1 MSAARDDAPHSEATG
16 AQITMRRAA
25 PQECIQC
32 ETTPG
37 GIEVARFGTVAKS
50 GAGRFED
57 FRGWISEAVGAPT
70 DLANPPAVHDQF
82 RATAVTHRVDG
93 VLLTRLTSGPA
104 VGRWQRE
111 EVDAAVGDM
120 VTLAAYHGSPPVHG
134 QWRGQERHLN
144 PLGLAV
150 LRRSHWSGRFRA
162 PMGLRLAQI
171 SVRRDLLHLPEH
183 DLAAVDTIPMRTAEP
198 MVRYLLVPLLREI
211 VADADTLGRSSA
223 VELRALWCGAITLLL
238 GGRDG
243 QRLDPDVVG
252 PARRRAAEEHI
263 RANLDDPGLTPDS
276 VGRAVG
282 ISRRRVYELFAREG
296 VGVAEYIRAARLDRV
311 REALTDPQSQ
321 DQSIGAIAA
330 AAGFPNQAHF
340 SRLFRQTYGETAR
353 DYRNRVGADSRGDA
367 HSL

>member
-1 MSAARDDAPHSEATG
+1 MSAARDITRTRAMNAVATG
-16 AQITMRRAA
+16 LESQMHRPAA
-25 PQECIQC
+25 DACLSS

-37 GIEVARFGTVAKS
+37 GVEITRFGTVSTS

-57 FRGWISEAVGAPT
+57 FRGWISQAVGAPT
-70 DLANPPAVHDQF
+70 ELASPPTVHDRF
-82 RATAVTHRVDG
+82 RASAQTHRAGG

-104 VGRWQRE
+104 VGRWQHDD
-111 EVDAAVGDM
+111 VHAAVGDA
-120 VTLAAYHGSPPVHG
+120 VTLAAFHGAAPVHG

-171 SVRRDLLHLPEH
+171 SLPRHLLHVPEH
-183 DLAAVDTIPMRTAEP
+183 DLASVEAIPIRPADP
-198 MVRYLLVPLLREI
+198 MIRYLLVPMLREI
-211 VADADTLGRSSA
+211 VSDADTLHRAGA
-223 VELRALWCGAITLLL
+223 TELCALWSATLTILL

-243 QRLDPDVVG
+243 QRLDPDLVA

-263 RANLDDPGLTPDS
+263 RANLDDSGLTPDS

-311 REALTDPQSQ
+311 RQTLADPDAQAR
-321 DQSIGAIAA
+321 SIGAIAA

-353 DYRNRVGADSRGDA
+353 DYRNRALYGGAPA
-367 HSL
+367 